1 MAERKPKLPPEVRA
15 ELPTLPP
22 VSGVVD
28 TEPLDEYVVLV
39 PLVSQHERTGLKL
52 DAQSAIVLDQADG
65 ITPLRAI
72 VQRLPMSRHEVL
84 TVAAELCAR
93 GLATTTA
100 LTVTPEPIAVAP
112 HVATTTSEI
121 RFRKPEE

>member
-22 VSGVVD
+22 ASGVIGL
-28 TEPLDEYVVLV
+28 EPLDEYVVLV
-39 PLVSQHERTGLKL
+39 PLVGKQERGALKL
-52 DAQSAIVLDQADG
+52 DAQSALVLEQADG
-65 ITPLRAI
+65 LTPLRAI

-93 GLATTTA
+93 GLATTSP
-100 LTVTPEPIAVAP
+100 LTVTPEPIPVAP
-112 HVATTTSEI
+112 AVTTSEI